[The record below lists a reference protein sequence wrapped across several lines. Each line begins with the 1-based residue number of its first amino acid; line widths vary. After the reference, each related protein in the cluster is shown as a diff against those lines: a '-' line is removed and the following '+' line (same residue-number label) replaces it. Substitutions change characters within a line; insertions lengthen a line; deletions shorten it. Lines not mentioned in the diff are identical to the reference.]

1 MGSGTSS
8 FMQVILAAVL
18 PVLLTVLVGYGI
30 ARAGKPFDGKTITFL
45 VGSIGTPVLIF
56 NNLSHTT
63 VAPEA
68 LAVIIGATILAMAAH
83 LAIGFA
89 SLRASGLPP
98 QIYLASM
105 AFPNSGN
112 LGLPLAL
119 YAFGDEGLNYAIAIF
134 AIVSVGNHTVG
145 QTITAGQGRWRS
157 ALKSPVVPAAALGI
171 VFGYFAI
178 QLPIWF
184 DNMLDLLSG
193 LTIPLMLLMLGT
205 SLARIPVT
213 TISRSTYLS
222 FLRIGM
228 GTFVGFAIATL
239 FGFEGAERGA
249 FVLQCAMPVAV
260 YNYVYS
266 QIYDTRPEE
275 IASLVVVSTLLSVIT
290 VPILLLFLV

>member
-1 MGSGTSS
+1 
-8 FMQVILAAVL
+8 MQVILPAIL

-30 ARAGKPFDGKTITFL
+30 ARMGKPFDGKTITFL

-56 NNLSHTT
+56 NNLAHTT

-68 LAVIIGATILAMAAH
+68 LAVIIGATIVAMASH
-83 LAIGFA
+83 LVIGLTALKA
-89 SLRASGLPP
+89 SRLSP

-119 YAFGDEGLNYAIAIF
+119 YAFGNEGLNYAIAIF

-145 QTITAGQGRWRS
+145 QTITAGSARWRA
-157 ALKSPVVPAAALGI
+157 ALKSPVIPAAASGI
-171 VFGYFAI
+171 IFGYFSI
-178 QLPIWF
+178 DMPIWI
-184 DNMLDLLSG
+184 DNTLDLLYG

-213 TISRSTYLS
+213 TVSRSAYLAV
-222 FLRIGM
+222 LRIGM
-228 GTFVGFAIATL
+228 GTLVGFSVAHL

-266 QIYDTRPEE
+266 QIYNTRPEE
-275 IASLVVVSTLLSVIT
+275 IASLVVVSTLLSVIS
-290 VPILLLFLV
+290 VPVLLFFLA